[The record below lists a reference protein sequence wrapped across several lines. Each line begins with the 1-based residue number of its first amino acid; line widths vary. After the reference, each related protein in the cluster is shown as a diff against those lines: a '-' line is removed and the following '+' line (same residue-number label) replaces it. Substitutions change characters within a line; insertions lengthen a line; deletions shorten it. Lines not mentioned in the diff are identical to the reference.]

1 MVKYTTIFYPRIPMS
16 DSKSVYASFRSIG
29 AYAPP
34 KILSNKDLE
43 TMVDTTDEW
52 IVKRT
57 GIKERRIAADDE
69 YTSDMGAKAARLAIE
84 RAGIDDGDIDLI
96 ICATVT
102 PDYFNMPSTACVI
115 SDKLGIRNVQA
126 FDISAACSGFV
137 YLLSLAKAFIESGM
151 KKNVLIIGAEKFSS
165 IVDYT
170 DRGTCILFGD
180 GAGAAIISATANKEE
195 AIVDIHASADGSYA
209 DFLVTPAPGAIHP
222 VSQEV
227 ISEGLNFVQ
236 MKGNE
241 TFKLAVK
248 TLTKDVIEILA
259 KNDIKADDIPHFI
272 PHQANYRIIKA
283 VGDAL
288 KMREDQVVLTVGK
301 FGNTSAASIPM
312 AVNDIYESGR
322 LKKGE
327 MMLFDTFGGGLTWAS
342 ALLPFAGESYQ
353 G

>member
-1 MVKYTTIFYPRIPMS
+1 MS
-16 DSKSVYASFRSIG
+16 NYSPIYASFRSIG
-29 AYAPP
+29 AYAPE
-34 KILSNKDLE
+34 KILSNNDLE
-43 TMVDTTDEW
+43 SMVDTTDEW

-57 GIKERRIAADDE
+57 GIKERRIASDDE
-69 YTSDMGAKAARLAIE
+69 YTSDMGAKAGLKAIE
-84 RAGIDDGDIDLI
+84 RAGISSDDVDLV

-115 SDKLGIRNVQA
+115 SDKLGIHNVQA

-137 YLLSLAKAFIESGM
+137 YLISLAKAFIESGM

-180 GAGAAIISATANKEE
+180 GAGAAIIGATSEKEE
-195 AIVDIHASADGSYA
+195 AIMDVHASADGSYS
-209 DFLVTPAPGAIHP
+209 DFLVTPAPGTINP
-222 VSQEV
+222 VSQKV
-227 ISEGLNFVQ
+227 IDEGLNFVQ

-248 TLTKDVIEILA
+248 TLTKDVIEILK
-259 KNDIKADDIPHFI
+259 KNSINAEDIPHFI

-301 FGNTSAASIPM
+301 YGNTSAASIPM

-342 ALLPFAGESYQ
+342 ALLPFAGENYQ